1 MAVKRYLLFTIMLLV
16 PFIVSAE
23 NDEMELV
30 AENVKYYRTI
40 TVLNNSEV
48 MRNSNLGEVTSFTTE
63 VTEEE
68 YNSVDVDSYN
78 NSNNS
83 RGLTTE
89 TIETTYK
96 KLHTTIFTHLGWYR
110 YKATLDWKL
119 IPSTRSYDI
128 IGIGHYATVKI
139 SGEVDFLQSYCRS
152 NRASDCYED
161 ATYYSKSGRNGSGA
175 MFKIPSGTLT
185 SVSQVIEFDVEKNVT
200 GTLTEQLAVGDYSH
214 ATSSINIFDAENF
227 SVDCSGIILDS
238 AIRNYYDTIPS
249 ADADWSGSW

>member
-1 MAVKRYLLFTIMLLV
+1 MAVKKYLLFTIMLLV

-23 NDEMELV
+23 NEEMELV
-30 AENVKYYRTI
+30 AENVKYYRTV

-83 RGLTTE
+83 RGVSE
-89 TIETTYK
+89 EIIETTYK
-96 KLHTTIFTHLGWYR
+96 KLHTTIYTHYSIYR

-152 NRASDCYED
+152 NRASDCYEGT
-161 ATYYSKSGRNGSGA
+161 TYYSKSGRNGSGA

-185 SVSQVIEFDVEKNVT
+185 SVRQVVEFDVEKNISGNVT
-200 GTLTEQLAVGDYSH
+200 SQLAVGDYSH

-238 AIRNYYDTIPS
+238 AIEDHYDTIPS
-249 ADADWSGSW
+249 SDAYWTGTW

>member
-1 MAVKRYLLFTIMLLV
+1 MAVKKYLLFTIMLLV

-23 NDEMELV
+23 TDEMELV
-30 AENVKYYRTI
+30 AENVKYYRTV

-83 RGLTTE
+83 RSVSE
-89 TIETTYK
+89 EIIETTYK
-96 KLHTTIFTHLGWYR
+96 KLHTTIYTHYSLYR

-152 NRASDCYED
+152 SSSCSQDT
-161 ATYYSKSGRNGSGA
+161 TYYSTSGRNGSGA
-175 MFKIPSGTLT
+175 MFKIPSGTLI
-185 SVSQVIEFDVEKNVT
+185 SLQQVIEFDVEKNITGNVT
-200 GTLTEQLAVGDYSH
+200 SQLAVGDYSH

-227 SVDCSGIILDS
+227 SVDCSGIILDD
-238 AIRNYYDTIPS
+238 AIEDHYDTIPS
-249 ADADWSGSW
+249 SDAYWTGTW

>member
-1 MAVKRYLLFTIMLLV
+1 MAVKKYLLFTIMLLV

-23 NDEMELV
+23 TDEMELV
-30 AENVKYYRTI
+30 AENVKYYRTV

-96 KLHTTIFTHLGWYR
+96 KLHTTMYTHYTLYR

-128 IGIGHYATVKI
+128 IGIGHYASVKI
-139 SGEVDFLQSYCRS
+139 SGEVDFLQSYCRGNS
-152 NRASDCYED
+152 VGDCYEG
-161 ATYYSKSGRNGSGA
+161 ATYYSTSGRYGSGA

-185 SVSQVIEFDVEKNVT
+185 SLQQVIEFDVEKNIT
-200 GTLTEQLAVGDYSH
+200 GNITSQLAVGDYSH

-227 SVDCSGIILDS
+227 SVNCSGIVLDD
-238 AIRNYYDTIPS
+238 AIEDHYDTIPS
-249 ADADWSGSW
+249 SDAYWTGTW

>member
-1 MAVKRYLLFTIMLLV
+1 MAVKKYLLFTIMLLV

-30 AENVKYYRTI
+30 AENVKYYRTV

-78 NSNNS
+78 TSNNS
-83 RGLTTE
+83 RGVSE
-89 TIETTYK
+89 EIIETTYK
-96 KLHTTIFTHLGWYR
+96 KLHTTIYSRYTIYR
-110 YKATLDWKL
+110 YKVTLDWKL

-128 IGIGHYATVKI
+128 IGIGHYASVKL

-152 NRASDCYED
+152 SSSCYKD
-161 ATYYSKSGRNGSGA
+161 SSYYTKTGRNGSGA
-175 MFKIPSGTLT
+175 LFKIPHGTLT
-185 SVSQVIEFDVEKNVT
+185 SLSQVLEFDVEKNIT
-200 GTLTEQLAVGDYSH
+200 GTITSQLAVGDYSH
-214 ATSSINIFDAENF
+214 ATSSVNAIDAQAFTN
-227 SVDCSGIILDS
+227 DCSGIILPS
-238 AIRNYYDTIPS
+238 AIKSSYDTIPS
-249 ADADWSGSW
+249 SDALWTGTW